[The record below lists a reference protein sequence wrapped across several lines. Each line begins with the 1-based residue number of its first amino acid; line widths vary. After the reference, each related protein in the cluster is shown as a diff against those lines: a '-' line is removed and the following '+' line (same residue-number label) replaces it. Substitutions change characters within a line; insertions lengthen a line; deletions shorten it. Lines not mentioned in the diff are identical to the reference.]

1 MKAVRLYAQVLADV
15 ATAPNSGVKLDAL
28 LVELNSFNTS
38 TSGSAIFSKV
48 FANPTLGDDEKQK
61 ALAELMKQ
69 AGLSPLSSRFLSLL
83 ARRNRLEILAE
94 ILKSVEQLQV
104 ERSGGLTGELV
115 SAMPL
120 APDVVTGI
128 QSALAKRLNKPIT
141 LKQKVDPS
149 LIAGMRVTVSG
160 VTYDG
165 SVRGKLDKF
174 AESTIH

>member
-1 MKAVRLYAQVLADV
+1 MKAVRLYAQVLVDV
-15 ATAPNSGVKLDAL
+15 ATSPNAGFNLDEL
-28 LVELNSFNTS
+28 LAELKAFQASV
-38 TSGSAIFSKV
+38 GESAVFSKV
-48 FANPTLGDDEKQK
+48 FANPTLGDDDKQR
-61 ALAELMKQ
+61 ALTELMKQ
-69 AGLSPLSSRFLSLL
+69 AGLSALSSRFLSLL
-83 ARRNRLEILAE
+83 ARRNRLELLGE

-120 APDVVTGI
+120 AADVVSGI
-128 QSALAKRLNKPIT
+128 QAALAKRLSKPIT

-165 SVRGKLDKF
+165 SIRGKLDKL
-174 AESTIH
+174 AESTT